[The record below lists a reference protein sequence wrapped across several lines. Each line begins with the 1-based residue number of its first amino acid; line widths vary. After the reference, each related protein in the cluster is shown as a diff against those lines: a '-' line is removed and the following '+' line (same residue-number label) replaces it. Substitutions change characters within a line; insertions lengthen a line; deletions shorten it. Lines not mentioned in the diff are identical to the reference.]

1 MDLNY
6 SQSNWLD
13 LLHPALFS
21 INNSS
26 SSALPGDMTPIQA
39 ETGRNPLLPIDT
51 HKAMSRTQVDSTASV
66 EEQVSEITAIH
77 DAVREAITAARQRM
91 KDLADK
97 KRREIDERIKV
108 GERVWLNLSGIE
120 LNRFNLRPC
129 PKLNPKYFGPFEIIA
144 QPGPLRFKLKLP
156 ADAGIHD
163 TFHVA
168 RLKPYTDPALVRHGT
183 RPLASEYRRN
193 PDDISDEEQYEVEG
207 ILDHDTRYGKRWYL
221 IHWKGYDEVTQST
234 WEKREA
240 LTTSAKK
247 ILADYEKKHPILK
260 GELARKKRR
269 KKT

>member
-1 MDLNY
+1 M
-6 SQSNWLD
+6 
-13 LLHPALFS
+13 
-21 INNSS
+21 
-26 SSALPGDMTPIQA
+26 
-39 ETGRNPLLPIDT
+39 
-51 HKAMSRTQVDSTASV
+51 RT
-66 EEQVSEITAIH
+66 
-77 DAVREAITAARQRM
+77 
-91 KDLADK
+91 
-97 KRREIDERIKV
+97 
-108 GERVWLNLSGIE
+108 
-120 LNRFNLRPC
+120 RPYLC
-129 PKLNPKYFGPFEIIA
+129 PKLNPKYSGPFEIIA

>member
-1 MDLNY
+1 MV
-6 SQSNWLD
+6 
-13 LLHPALFS
+13 FS
-21 INNSS
+21 LVLS
-26 SSALPGDMTPIQA
+26 IQ
-39 ETGRNPLLPIDT
+39 
-51 HKAMSRTQVDSTASV
+51 KAR
-66 EEQVSEITAIH
+66 VSELVKERTIERLKSAEGGAAVETA
-77 DAVREAITAARQRM
+77 V
-91 KDLADK
+91 DLHNKA
-97 KRREIDERIKV
+97 
-108 GERVWLNLSGIE
+108 
-120 LNRFNLRPC
+120 LR
-129 PKLNPKYFGPFEIIA
+129 LVLEIIA

-193 PDDISDEEQYEVEG
+193 PDDISDEEHYEVEG

>member
-1 MDLNY
+1 MITPEY
-6 SQSNWLD
+6 IWF
-13 LLHPALFS
+13 HPGA
-21 INNSS
+21 
-26 SSALPGDMTPIQA
+26 
-39 ETGRNPLLPIDT
+39 
-51 HKAMSRTQVDSTASV
+51 
-66 EEQVSEITAIH
+66 
-77 DAVREAITAARQRM
+77 
-91 KDLADK
+91 
-97 KRREIDERIKV
+97 
-108 GERVWLNLSGIE
+108 
-120 LNRFNLRPC
+120 
-129 PKLNPKYFGPFEIIA
+129 
-144 QPGPLRFKLKLP
+144 
-156 ADAGIHD
+156 
-163 TFHVA
+163 
-168 RLKPYTDPALVRHGT
+168 